1 MNIELEC
8 EQLLNQQNRMNIKKE
23 FDYID
28 NHFDNIDHKT
38 LVNQLVDCGLKIDEE
53 ILDNG
58 LSRKEV
64 ELLKQLLEEE
74 IKMLDKT
81 KSLSRKAS
89 LRINDFTI
97 RVIVENDKWI

>member
-1 MNIELEC
+1 MNV
-8 EQLLNQQNRMNIKKE
+8 KKE

-28 NHFDNIDHKT
+28 YHFENTDKET
-38 LVNQLVDCGLKIDEE
+38 LVSQLIDCGLKTDEE

-89 LRINDFTI
+89 LRINDYMI

>member
-1 MNIELEC
+1 MVFILEKLMNV
-8 EQLLNQQNRMNIKKE
+8 KKE

-28 NHFDNIDHKT
+28 NHFDNIDKET
-38 LVNQLVDCGLKIDEE
+38 LVNQLIDCGLKTDEE

-89 LRINDFTI
+89 LRINDYMI
-97 RVIVENDKWI
+97 RVIVENDKWIY

>member
-1 MNIELEC
+1 
-8 EQLLNQQNRMNIKKE
+8 MNIKKE

-28 NHFDNIDHKT
+28 NHFENIDHET
-38 LVNQLVDCGLKIDEE
+38 LVNQLIDCGLKTPDEE

-81 KSLSRKAS
+81 KSLSRKA
-89 LRINDFTI
+89 IT
-97 RVIVENDKWI
+97 

>member
-1 MNIELEC
+1 
-8 EQLLNQQNRMNIKKE
+8 MNIKKE
-23 FDYID
+23 FDCID
-28 NHFDNIDHKT
+28 NHFENIDRET
-38 LVNQLVDCGLKIDEE
+38 LVNQLIDCGLKTDEE

-81 KSLSRKAS
+81 KSLSRSLS
-89 LRINDFTI
+89 LRINDCII
-97 RVIVENDKWI
+97 RVIVENDKWVY